1 MGMAEIRMGS
11 ISAQAEPQSVHEQGD
26 SLIEGVAQMVG
37 LVQAHPRM
45 SIFAGLVGVG
55 IISGVASEISRG
67 RRQRE
72 SGDADL
78 HL

>member
-1 MGMAEIRMGS
+1 
-11 ISAQAEPQSVHEQGD
+11 
-26 SLIEGVAQMVG
+26 MVG

-55 IISGVASEISRG
+55 IISGVASEISKE

-72 SGDADL
+72 SDDADM